1 MILFHFR
8 LKETADKLN
17 RGIAPNGN
25 AFSSIKTIPVNQCVV
40 SHSHIALLLEV
51 SSFIN
56 QFMILFQL

>member
-1 MILFHFR
+1 MVLFHFR

-51 SSFIN
+51 S
-56 QFMILFQL
+56 